1 MRRAFCLQGIMY
13 GKAMV
18 MKTRTAAAARLFRGR
33 GLRIA
38 GVFFWGFGRIGMG
51 KSLIGGCHDKGAQS
65 ISSTNG
71 TR

>member
-38 GVFFWGFGRIGMG
+38 GVFFWVWENRDGEILNRGRSRQG
-51 KSLIGGCHDKGAQS
+51 
-65 ISSTNG
+65 STIYIIY
-71 TR
+71 